1 MKVKTKLFVCWRCLD
16 TNKLLWKIHCIHTV
30 TIHCALW
37 KILILKQNRE
47 NSARNSVCI
56 FLLSSLRGLIIINF
70 FINLPTLTLHEVYI
84 TMMAIFLADINSIQ
98 KSVKGLEILTKG
110 VGFTYCN
117 LPFSLF
123 LEVFIPVFFFKQSY
137 ETNDC
142 IAVSKLARE
151 IIQNRM

>member
-1 MKVKTKLFVCWRCLD
+1 M
-16 TNKLLWKIHCIHTV
+16 
-30 TIHCALW
+30 
-37 KILILKQNRE
+37 
-47 NSARNSVCI
+47 
-56 FLLSSLRGLIIINF
+56 IINF